1 LEIVIARQDH
11 DCKLLYKPLITS
23 PRPMITNQSH
33 RLQIG
38 ATRQG
43 LRLVS
48 KIAHQKPRCCPICAT
63 LVEIM
68 YDHYANIPI
77 VSTNLLCNPE

>member
-1 LEIVIARQDH
+1 LEIVIARQDCDH
-11 DCKLLYKPLITS
+11 KLSYKLPITS
-23 PRPMITNQSH
+23 PRLTITNRSH

-43 LRLVS
+43 LHLVS
-48 KIAHQKPRCCPICAT
+48 KIAHQKPRRHLICTT
-63 LVEIM
+63 LVKIM

-77 VSTNLLCNPE
+77 VSTNLLCDPE

>member
-1 LEIVIARQDH
+1 
-11 DCKLLYKPLITS
+11 
-23 PRPMITNQSH
+23 H

-48 KIAHQKPRCCPICAT
+48 KIAHQKPRRRPICAT

-77 VSTNLLCNPE
+77 VSTNLLCDPE

>member
-1 LEIVIARQDH
+1 
-11 DCKLLYKPLITS
+11 
-23 PRPMITNQSH
+23 H

-43 LRLVS
+43 LHLVS
-48 KIAHQKPRCCPICAT
+48 KITHQKPRHHPICTT

>member
-1 LEIVIARQDH
+1 CDR
-11 DCKLLYKPLITS
+11 KLSYKLLITS
-23 PRPMITNQSH
+23 PKPMITNRSH

-43 LRLVS
+43 LRLVL
-48 KIAHQKPRCCPICAT
+48 KIAHQKPRCRPICTT

>member
-1 LEIVIARQDH
+1 CDH
-11 DCKLLYKPLITS
+11 KLSYKPPITS
-23 PRPMITNQSH
+23 PMPTIMNQSH

-38 ATRQG
+38 AARQS
-43 LRLVS
+43 LCLVL
-48 KIAHQKPRCCPICAT
+48 KIAHQKPRHCLICAT
-63 LVEIM
+63 LVKIM